1 MHLKLYLMPA
11 LLLTINVALAQQT
24 TPPSSAVAAT
34 NSEGRIN
41 TVQPKIMVMPYAKEG
56 EDIRTVL
63 EADFNKQIAVAKVK
77 EAFDA
82 RDFTTVDFVTSLKR
96 AIQSGVFTKAKSQ
109 TDLQTEIAMMG
120 GADIYV
126 TVNSNLTS
134 CGGGASIFRVILEGN
149 DVNSGNALSSQV
161 GESPCNQADAGKL
174 AQKAIESKIEPFLV
188 TMNRKFDDIV
198 KNGVP
203 VTVDISLGKNSAL
216 TDLSQEV
223 GSNKKQLSEA
233 IEDWFSQNAYHNDY
247 TVAFT
252 TDVKMLIDPVKIP
265 LRDQTNRSNY
275 NATKFS
281 REIEKF
287 LQGYGLKTNRVV
299 NRNRIFI
306 TIN

>member
-1 MHLKLYLMPA
+1 MQHKLLIIC
-11 LLLTINVALAQQT
+11 LLSTNITAAQQT
-24 TPPSSAVAAT
+24 TPGASSAQAPAS
-34 NSEGRIN
+34 NGRVN

-96 AIQSGVFTKAKSQ
+96 AVQSGVFTKAKSQ

-126 TVNSNLTS
+126 TVNSNMTS
-134 CGGGASIFRVILEGN
+134 CGGGANIFRVILEGN
-149 DVNSGNALSSQV
+149 DVNSGNALASQV
-161 GESPCNQADAGKL
+161 GESPCNLADAGKL
-174 AQKAIESKIEPFLV
+174 AQKAIENKIEAFLTV
-188 TMNRKFDDIV
+188 MNRKFDDIV
-198 KNGVP
+198 KNGIP

-216 TDLSQEV
+216 TDLSHEV
-223 GSNKKQLSEA
+223 GSDKKPLSEA
-233 IEDWFSQNAYHNDY
+233 IEDWFAQNAYHNDY
-247 TVAFT
+247 NVAFT

-265 LRDQTNRSNY
+265 LRDLNNRANY

-287 LQGYGLKTNRVV
+287 LQGFGLKTNRVV
-299 NRNRIFI
+299 NRNRIFL